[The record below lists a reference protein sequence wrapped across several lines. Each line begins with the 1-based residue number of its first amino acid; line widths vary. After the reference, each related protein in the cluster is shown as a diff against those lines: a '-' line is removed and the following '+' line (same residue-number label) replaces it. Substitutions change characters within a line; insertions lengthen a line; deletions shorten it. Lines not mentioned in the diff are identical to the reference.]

1 MMAMD
6 PIAARRIRQAVEAF
20 PDIQLAYLFG
30 SRVSGDVGALSDYD
44 VAILLDRTADGPAV
58 RSQLAHEVAQ
68 SLDSERVD
76 VVLLNRAPIELAYA
90 VIASGQLLYQRD
102 VATRV
107 EYEADVL
114 SRYGDYLP
122 VLRAQRSALL
132 GETGNDQRV
141 QRYRETLRRT
151 ERTLGEI
158 KAAAGEASR

>member
-1 MMAMD
+1 MD
-6 PIAARRIRQAVEAF
+6 AETSSRIREAVEAI
-20 PDIQLAYLFG
+20 PEIQLAYLFG
-30 SRVSGDVGALSDYD
+30 SQVTGEVGPLSDYD
-44 VAILLDRTADGPAV
+44 IAVLLDHTADGPAV
-58 RSQLAHEVAQ
+58 RSQLAHEIVVR
-68 SLDSERVD
+68 LDSDRVD

-90 VIASGQLLYQRD
+90 VIASGRLLYQRD

-132 GETGNDQRV
+132 GETGYDQRV
-141 QRYRETLRRT
+141 QRYREALGRT

-158 KAAAGEASR
+158 KAATGETSR